1 MYNFIDLFAGLSGIR
16 IGFENAARDLGVETH
31 CVLTSEIKPAALEAL
46 KHRYPNE
53 QKFYDIYDVSAA
65 DLPEGSDIILGGF
78 PCQAFSAAGK
88 GLGFLDTRGTLF
100 FEIERI
106 ISELSSRGQKPKGF
120 ILENVEGLVSH
131 GGKGK
136 GDKYGKTLSTI
147 LSKLKLAGYSVSVK
161 VLDASKFGV
170 AQRRKRVYIVGVDS
184 KYGNVNLEDLPQS
197 AAFVKD
203 ILDYG
208 QPTDTSKF
216 TQCLIKNIG
225 LNNIAGKC
233 IKDKRGGSGNIHSWD
248 LEIKGKV
255 SPIQKKFLNLL
266 LKERRKKKW
275 AAVIGID
282 WMDGMPLTKEQIET
296 FFQADNL
303 QEMLDDLVSKGYLA
317 FEHPKKLVHLTDGTN
332 FGTRREPDASLPKG
346 YNIVTGKLSFE
357 YSQILDP
364 DGVAPTMVA
373 MDMERVGVIDGNG
386 IRRLTI
392 AEGLRLFGYNN
403 YDLSYL
409 EGQKNG
415 RKKAFDLLGN
425 SVCVPVIKALAT
437 RLITTIEN
445 SDI

>member
-16 IGFENAARDLGVETH
+16 IGFENAARELGVETR

-46 KHRYPNE
+46 KNRYPHE
-53 QKFYDIYDVSAA
+53 QKFYDIYDVTSD
-65 DLPEGSDIILGGF
+65 DLPNGSDIILGGF

-106 ISELSSRGQKPKGF
+106 ISELSAKGMKPKGF
-120 ILENVEGLVSH
+120 ILENVEGLVNH
-131 GGKGK
+131 GGKEK
-136 GDKYGKTLSTI
+136 GEKYGKTLSTI
-147 LSKLKLAGYSVSVK
+147 LSKLELAGYNVSVA
-161 VLDASKFGV
+161 VLDASNFGV
-170 AQRRKRVYIVGVDS
+170 PQRRKRVYIVGVD
-184 KYGNVNLEDLPQS
+184 KIYGKVNLDNLPKSTAQ
-197 AAFVKD
+197 VKD

-216 TQCLIKNIG
+216 VDCLIKNIG
-225 LNNIAGKC
+225 INNIAGKC
-233 IKDKRGGSGNIHSWD
+233 IKDKRGGISNIHSWD

-255 SPIQKKFLNLL
+255 SKIQKDFLNLL

-275 AAVIGID
+275 AAEIGID
-282 WMDGMPLTKEQIET
+282 WMDGMPLTKSQIET
-296 FFQADNL
+296 FFHYDNL

-317 FEHPKKLVHLTDGTN
+317 LEHPKKLVHLTDGTN
-332 FGTRREPDASLPKG
+332 VGTRREQDETLPKG
-346 YNIVTGKLSFE
+346 YNIITGKLSFE

-364 DGVAPTMVA
+364 EGVAPTMVA
-373 MDMERVGVIDGNG
+373 MDMERVGVIDGKG
-386 IRRLTI
+386 IRKLTI
-392 AEGLRLFGYNN
+392 AEGLRLFGYKN

-409 EGQKNG
+409 EQQKNG

-425 SVCVPVIKALAT
+425 SVCVPVIQALAT

-445 SDI
+445 STL